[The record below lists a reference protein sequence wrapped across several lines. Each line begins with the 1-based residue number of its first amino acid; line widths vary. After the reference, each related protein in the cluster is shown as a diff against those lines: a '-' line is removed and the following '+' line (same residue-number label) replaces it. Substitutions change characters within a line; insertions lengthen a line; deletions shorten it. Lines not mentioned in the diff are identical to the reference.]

1 MPRGLEI
8 MARILDDF
16 LSQNNLIGKNLKK
29 IRKDKR
35 ISQRELANKLELL
48 GIYICRGSISRIEEG
63 LRTVTDIEL
72 AGLAKV
78 LEIEISDLMDTAA
91 LPFEKDR

>member
-1 MPRGLEI
+1 

-29 IRKDKR
+29 IRKGKK

>member
-29 IRKDKR
+29 IRKGKK